1 MLRNLCSVATMYR
14 TVLIKD
20 LCNSKRKQEQLS
32 TEMQKCAKTSCK
44 NLPKDIAVLGD
55 PREKALTILLQNSWI
70 FTLGGIEPTISFFI
84 LSKVS
89 NFCVCVLR
97 NSKTP
102 SFRGTIFSGC
112 FFKQTCRQESCEWG
126 VSGGSHPFFIWGLVY
141 HKLSAA
147 TTWKNPCQQE
157 KWGGLLKY

>member
-55 PREKALTILLQNSWI
+55 PREKALIILLQNSWI
-70 FTLGGIEPTISFFI
+70 FTFHLRWDRAHHLFFYTVKGFKF
-84 LSKVS
+84 L
-89 NFCVCVLR
+89 CVCVLR

-141 HKLSAA
+141 H
-147 TTWKNPCQQE
+147 NPCQQE